1 MAPTV
6 SVMSTFPFVVHTNCS
21 VELDIVVCSQE
32 EGLLHDNASDEL
44 PTYCP
49 MNGTPD
55 LSVSAILL
63 EILIYK
69 RRVSWFM
76 YKIR

>member
-32 EGLLHDNASDEL
+32 EGLLHDNASDEM

-55 LSVSAILL
+55 LRLGL
-63 EILIYK
+63 CK
-69 RRVSWFM
+69 QQFRVFLV
-76 YKIR
+76 I